1 MKKTVEKPRK
11 QMAMKVATRVAPKVV
26 VEKPKNYLDISPR
39 NNRRTAAPKVDTT
52 PIDDTPPSPIKT
64 ISVPAPRRTTRK
76 PVVVEKPEEVGKERR
91 SDLPDIPRESRRT
104 RREAVVENKEPH
116 DIDSSRFVRMLNR
129 ANAVVGV
136 IPNYVPE
143 RMTEGYRFIDGE
155 PTIPT
160 RSGPENSVPGM
171 KKIKARDYSH
181 PEGLFDAIL
190 LWRDAMLEDIDDM
203 PEEKLVGRSY
213 EGIIRRLTSILD
225 EPQTFG
231 HIYGAKPTGA
241 LARALGYGG

>member
-1 MKKTVEKPRK
+1 MKKTVKKP
-11 QMAMKVATRVAPKVV
+11 QSPMAMKAERKVAPKVV
-26 VEKPKNYLDISPR
+26 VEKPTNYLDISPR
-39 NNRRTAAPKVDTT
+39 NNRRTIVPKVVAT
-52 PIDDTPPSPIKT
+52 PIDDTPPEPIKT
-64 ISVPAPRRTTRK
+64 VAHLPPRRTSK
-76 PVVVEKPEEVGKERR
+76 KAPVEKPEATGKSRGL
-91 SDLPDIPRESRRT
+91 SLPDIPRESRRT
-104 RREAVVENKEPH
+104 RRDAVPETQDPT

-129 ANAVVGV
+129 ANVVVGV

-143 RMTEGYRFIDGE
+143 RMTEGYRFIEGE

-160 RSGPENSVPGM
+160 RSGPENSVPGV
-171 KKIKARDYSH
+171 KKVKARDYTH

-203 PEEKLVGRSY
+203 PEEKLSGRSY
-213 EGIIRRLTSILD
+213 EGIIRKLTSILD

-241 LARALGYGG
+241 VARALGYGG